1 MVQIVKRASDVR
13 ISEINLSQVIA
24 STSASVA
31 CLPIISKQGSSSPLL
46 FSNGNDFLAEYGNP
60 DPSIS
65 MTIQSGLNYFSEG
78 NQLWGL
84 RIVGTGA
91 MYSCLLLYID
101 TDGST
106 KLRGLGLADP
116 RNTDLSTLVT
126 SGQSAV
132 SLFYAGKGQG
142 SYGDKLSIAVTTN
155 SLTVPTGLTASA
167 SGIVGTLPNGNYK
180 YIVSARA
187 LGGATMGSTP
197 ATVTLSGLASPTGAN
212 DLAWT
217 PVPGA
222 VGYDV
227 FGRLATGTFGLL
239 ATVGATVT
247 TFTDNGSLAPDT
259 AKQPIT
265 DPLLAY
271 VSSVFNVTVYDNTNP
286 NARYLES
293 WPVTLTSNVD
303 SAGTQTQIED
313 RINPFSSYIQV
324 VSNVAMLSS
333 VPAIKSVTKTAF
345 AGGNSGA
352 APTSYQISNA
362 LQVFSNN
369 QLYKANLFIN
379 AGVADPV
386 LQLALDTLVQ
396 ARGDAVALLDVPAVS
411 QKTQAA
417 MDYRN
422 LTLNLNSSYSAL
434 FNPDL
439 LQADLINGQQVYSP
453 PSGFV
458 AALCARTDRVANPAF
473 SPAGLNRGLV
483 NVMKQRYQFDD
494 GQASALFNAQV
505 NYFRT
510 FVGQGTALWEQQTLS
525 AEFSALSWLSVRR
538 ITNVIKV
545 SLYQFLLYAL
555 QEMNSDAV
563 RRQLINGCD
572 AYLSTIKN
580 SGGLYDYNVTCDNSN
595 NQSAAGNAGIL
606 VLSVVLVPAI
616 PIHEIQLQVIIS
628 KRGVSFSET
637 LSAVGGNTQ

>member
-24 STSASVA
+24 STSSSVA

-46 FSNGNDFLAEYGNP
+46 FSNGNDFLTEYGNP
-60 DPSIS
+60 DPSVS
-65 MTIQSGLNYFSEG
+65 MTIQSGLEYFAEG

-91 MYSCLLLYID
+91 MYSCLLMYID

-106 KLRGLGLADP
+106 KLRGLGLSDP
-116 RNTDLSTLVT
+116 KGTDLSTLVT
-126 SGQSAV
+126 VGQSAV

-155 SLTVPTGLTASA
+155 SLATPTGLVASA
-167 SGIVGTLPNGNYK
+167 SGTVGTLPNGNYK
-180 YIVSARA
+180 YVVAARA
-187 LGGATMGSTP
+187 LGGATLGSTP
-197 ATVTLSGLASPTGAN
+197 ATVTLSGLGGPTGAL
-212 DLAWT
+212 DLVWT

-227 FGRLATGTFGLL
+227 FGRLAVGSFGLL

-247 TFTDNGSLAPDT
+247 TFTDNGNLVSDVSKL
-259 AKQPIT
+259 PIT
-265 DPLLAY
+265 DTALAFT
-271 VSSVFNVTVYDNTNP
+271 SSVFNVTVYDNSNP
-286 NARYLES
+286 NGRYLET
-293 WPVTLTSNVD
+293 WPVTLTTHVD
-303 SAGTQTQIED
+303 SSGTQTQIED

-324 VSNVAMLSS
+324 LSNVAMLSS
-333 VPAIKSVTKTAF
+333 VPLIKSAAKTAF

-352 APTSYQISNA
+352 APTSYQIANA
-362 LQVFSNN
+362 LQVFTNN
-369 QLYKANLFIN
+369 QLYKVNLFIN
-379 AGVADPV
+379 AGMADPV
-386 LQLALDTLVQ
+386 LQLAMDTLVQ
-396 ARGDAVALLDVPAVS
+396 ARGDAVALLDVPSSS
-411 QKTQAA
+411 QKVQAA

-422 LTLNLNSSYSAL
+422 LNLNLNSSYSAL

-439 LQADLINGQQVYSP
+439 LKADLINGQQVYVP
-453 PSGFV
+453 PSGMV

-473 SPAGLNRGLV
+473 SIAGLNRGLV
-483 NVMKQRYQFDD
+483 DVMKQRYQFDD
-494 GQASALFNAQV
+494 GQASALFNSQV

-545 SLYQFLLYAL
+545 ALYQFLLYAL

-563 RRQLINGCD
+563 RRQLINGCNS
-572 AYLSTIKN
+572 YLSTIKN
-580 SGGLYDYNVTCDNSN
+580 SGGLYDFNVTCDNSN
-595 NQSAAGNAGIL
+595 NPAAAANAGIL

-637 LSAVGGNTQ
+637 LSAVNGNTQ